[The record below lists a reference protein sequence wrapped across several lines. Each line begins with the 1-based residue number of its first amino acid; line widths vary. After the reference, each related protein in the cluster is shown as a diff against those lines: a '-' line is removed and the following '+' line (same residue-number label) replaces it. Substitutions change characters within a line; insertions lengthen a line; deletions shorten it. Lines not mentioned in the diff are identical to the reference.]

1 MSESLIRLFFCS
13 LLESTFSMRPLPR
26 SFMILAI
33 AIALTLNA
41 NASSHDKEDF
51 TVLLENGTVCGHLV
65 LNHRSQKR
73 IEVDYECVENGRG
86 ANTHEVITLTPSSSM
101 KTYRVTGT
109 SEMGG
114 KIEETFVQNAH
125 HARWKSSSEE
135 GQAKVQGYP
144 FYVPMN
150 STYAVNSLMIT
161 ALNQSPSKVLR
172 LFPSGE
178 LRQDKLDELTL
189 TRGQEKLKVQLLM
202 LSGLGLKPD
211 FFWATTGAS
220 PRFFAFT
227 SPGYSVFLEPWRA
240 SLKTLK
246 ERQSSVIDQMLA
258 NRAKQTRHPIE
269 GTLVVKHARIFISEL
284 GQLTE
289 PKNIYIKDGRI
300 LKISNASTEPINAE
314 SEVDAKGQI
323 LLPALVDMH
332 AHINSWSASYNM
344 ANGVTT
350 IRDMGNVN
358 EEVQQLMRRV
368 KDGTLLSP
376 NIVASGLIEGKS
388 EYANSDGIM
397 IENLQEAQK
406 AVDYY
411 FNLGYPHIKI
421 YSSFP
426 KAIVKDIVDY
436 SHSKG
441 MTVGGH
447 VPAFMSSEE
456 AIEAGFDE
464 INHINQLLLHLVSN
478 DKTDS
483 RTLDRF
489 YLPAEKFADLDL
501 NSPPIQRLIQLLK
514 DKHVTVDPT
523 LAGFDFLKQR
533 DGEWSAPFVSIMD
546 HLPPD
551 TQREFKVGTMQIPNE
566 ETAQRYRKSYEKMVE
581 FTGLLHR
588 EGIPIVAG
596 TDTFAGFGLHSELAL
611 YVKAGLTPAQAI
623 KVATFDA
630 AKRLGALSELGSVE
644 EGKRAELILVKGQ
657 PTQSIED
664 LRRITLILSQGHAIY
679 PNEIYPLIGVKP
691 FIDEQAKV
699 VRK

>member
-1 MSESLIRLFFCS
+1 
-13 LLESTFSMRPLPR
+13 
-26 SFMILAI
+26 MILGIMLNLNAI
-33 AIALTLNA
+33 ASTP
-41 NASSHDKEDF
+41 KEDF

-65 LNHRSQKR
+65 MKHPSLNR

-114 KIEETFVQNAH
+114 KIEETFTQNAH
-125 HARWKSSSEE
+125 EARWRSTSEQ
-135 GQAKVQGYP
+135 GQVKVQGTP

-161 ALNQSPSKVLR
+161 ALNKSPSKVLK

-178 LRQDKLDELTL
+178 LRQEKLDELTL
-189 TRGQEKLKVQLLM
+189 THGKQSIKVQLLM

-211 FFWATTGAS
+211 FFWATTGPS

-227 SPGYSVFLEPWRA
+227 SPGYCFFLEPWRA
-240 SLKTLK
+240 SLQTLK
-246 ERQSSVIDQMLA
+246 NRQSSLIDQMLA
-258 NRAKQTRHPIE
+258 KRAKETRHPVE
-269 GTLVVKHARIFISEL
+269 GTLVIKDATLFNSET
-284 GQLTE
+284 GELTE
-289 PKNIYIKDGRI
+289 PKHVYIKDGKI
-300 LKISNASTEPINAE
+300 LKISDASAEPIHAD
-314 SEVDAKGQI
+314 SEVDAKGQV

-397 IENLQEAQK
+397 IENLEQAK
-406 AVDYY
+406 NAVDYY

-426 KAIVKDIVDY
+426 KDIVKDIVDY

-441 MTVGGH
+441 LTIGGH

-464 INHINQLLLHLVSN
+464 INHINLLLLHLVSN
-478 DKTDS
+478 EKTDS

-489 YLPAEKFADLDL
+489 YLAAEKFADLDL
-501 NSPPIQRLIQLLK
+501 NSHQVQHLIALLK

-533 DGEWSAPFVSIMD
+533 DGELSAPFVSIID

-551 TQREFKVGTMQIPNE
+551 TQREFRVGTMQIPNE

-611 YVKAGLTPAQAI
+611 YVKAGLTPSQAI

-630 AKRLGALSELGSVE
+630 AKRLGTLSQFGSIE

-664 LRRITLILSQGHAIY
+664 LRRITLVVSQGHAIY

-699 VRK
+699 LIK